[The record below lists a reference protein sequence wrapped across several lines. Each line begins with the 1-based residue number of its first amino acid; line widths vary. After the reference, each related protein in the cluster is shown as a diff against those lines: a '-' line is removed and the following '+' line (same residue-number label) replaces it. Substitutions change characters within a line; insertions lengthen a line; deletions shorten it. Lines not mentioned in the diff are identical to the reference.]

1 VTRELQPYE
10 AEIVRVKEQFIP
22 TAGDGLA
29 YDREALFA
37 MQMLAKN
44 DFSLKIANG
53 NRNSVRLAMLNV
65 ASTGLTLNPAHAYA
79 YLVPRDGSIV
89 LDISFKG
96 LIKIATDCG
105 AILWARAD
113 VVYAQDE
120 FTYNGPAAAPGHK
133 ADVFKKDRGELVG
146 AYCIAKTREGDILC
160 EVMPLVD
167 IEKIR
172 GASDYYK
179 KKQAGPWVE
188 FFVQMVKKS
197 VIKRAAK
204 TWPYT
209 GRSGKLFEAIELA
222 GESEGGYTFDHE
234 TPNDAMGGKP
244 TSGAWEQI
252 PAEDYESVRKT
263 AATLREYF
271 DADDLLGAVAY
282 IERLGMPAEHQIA
295 MWTCLPSNLRSAY
308 KVARQTADKLAR
320 EAA

>member
-1 VTRELQPYE
+1 MAERQLAPYE
-10 AEIVRVKEQFIP
+10 AEIVRVKDQFIP
-22 TAGDGLA
+22 TAGDLLS
-29 YDREALFA
+29 YEKEALFA
-37 MQMLAKN
+37 MQALAKN
-44 DFSLKIANG
+44 EFSLRVANE

-89 LDISFKG
+89 LDISYKG

-113 VVYAQDE
+113 VVYAQDA
-120 FTYNGPAAAPGHK
+120 FTYNGPAAAPEHN

-160 EVMPLVD
+160 EVMPLAE

-172 GASDYYK
+172 GKSDLFK
-179 KKQAGPWVE
+179 KKQSGPWVE

-197 VIKRAAK
+197 CIKRAAK

-222 GESEGGYTFDHE
+222 SESEGGYTFEQHE
-234 TPNDAMGGKP
+234 GKK
-244 TSGAWEQI
+244 GALEGVWEAVPPERQ
-252 PAEDYESVRKT
+252 EELRKI
-263 AATLREYF
+263 AAIVREYF
-271 DADDLLGAVAY
+271 EADDLRGAVDYLDRVGHEQQVGVEDTAA
-282 IERLGMPAEHQIA
+282 L
-295 MWTCLPSNLRSAY
+295 WTLLPSNIRSAI
-308 KVARQTADKLAR
+308 KVAQATVRKL
-320 EAA
+320 ESAA